1 MEQSGAEFYGG
12 QEWEVR
18 QAELAERYEA
28 PLVTVDSAGE
38 AITGCARCP
47 DFCRVIMVNPVSRR
61 GCQAHCAALA
71 AEALR
76 LGGVAAALCPCGLYT
91 GALPLAGDTALVF
104 GSFREAGQE
113 DGLHRYASGVPGF
126 CPKDEAAQ
134 NELISDLTRL
144 YLRLPEGSRDSVVR
158 LGKSLSALDL
168 LAAVPGREA
177 RSSRISP
184 ALEYIRRHPERP
196 VTVSEMARLCGMNS
210 TLFSRLFTRETGER
224 FRDYILRRKVELARP
239 MLSDTGLSLGEIA
252 FRLGFPCERA
262 FIKAFKKFGKTA
274 LWAYNRGIIQC

>member
-91 GALPLAGDTALVF
+91 GAPPLAGDTALVF

-168 LAAVPGREA
+168 LAPSPEGRPEA
-177 RSSRISP
+177 AGSALHWNISGGIRS
-184 ALEYIRRHPERP
+184 
-196 VTVSEMARLCGMNS
+196 
-210 TLFSRLFTRETGER
+210 
-224 FRDYILRRKVELARP
+224 
-239 MLSDTGLSLGEIA
+239 GLSQSRKWPGSA
-252 FRLGFPCERA
+252 A
-262 FIKAFKKFGKTA
+262 
-274 LWAYNRGIIQC
+274 

>member
-91 GALPLAGDTALVF
+91 GALPLVRSEIS
-104 GSFREAGQE
+104 SFCAASSLGQKPGTP
-113 DGLHRYASGVPGF
+113 DAYRCRPSPWPASLKLPKTSAVSPASGR
-126 CPKDEAAQ
+126 A
-134 NELISDLTRL
+134 
-144 YLRLPEGSRDSVVR
+144 
-158 LGKSLSALDL
+158 
-168 LAAVPGREA
+168 
-177 RSSRISP
+177 
-184 ALEYIRRHPERP
+184 P
-196 VTVSEMARLCGMNS
+196 V
-210 TLFSRLFTRETGER
+210 
-224 FRDYILRRKVELARP
+224 
-239 MLSDTGLSLGEIA
+239 
-252 FRLGFPCERA
+252 
-262 FIKAFKKFGKTA
+262 
-274 LWAYNRGIIQC
+274 

>member
-76 LGGVAAALCPCGLYT
+76 LGGWPPPSAPAGFIPGPCRWPGTLRWFS
-91 GALPLAGDTALVF
+91 A
-104 GSFREAGQE
+104 
-113 DGLHRYASGVPGF
+113 ASG
-126 CPKDEAAQ
+126 
-134 NELISDLTRL
+134 R
-144 YLRLPEGSRDSVVR
+144 
-158 LGKSLSALDL
+158 
-168 LAAVPGREA
+168 
-177 RSSRISP
+177 
-184 ALEYIRRHPERP
+184 
-196 VTVSEMARLCGMNS
+196 
-210 TLFSRLFTRETGER
+210 
-224 FRDYILRRKVELARP
+224 LARRMAYTDMHP
-239 MLSDTGLSLGEIA
+239 A
-252 FRLGFPCERA
+252 YRA
-262 FIKAFKKFGKTA
+262 FAPKMRLHKTS
-274 LWAYNRGIIQC
+274 

>member
-91 GALPLAGDTALVF
+91 GALPLPGTLRWFSA
-104 GSFREAGQE
+104 
-113 DGLHRYASGVPGF
+113 ASG
-126 CPKDEAAQ
+126 
-134 NELISDLTRL
+134 R
-144 YLRLPEGSRDSVVR
+144 
-158 LGKSLSALDL
+158 
-168 LAAVPGREA
+168 
-177 RSSRISP
+177 
-184 ALEYIRRHPERP
+184 
-196 VTVSEMARLCGMNS
+196 
-210 TLFSRLFTRETGER
+210 
-224 FRDYILRRKVELARP
+224 LARGMAYTDMHP
-239 MLSDTGLSLGEIA
+239 A
-252 FRLGFPCERA
+252 YRA
-262 FIKAFKKFGKTA
+262 FAPKMRLHKTS
-274 LWAYNRGIIQC
+274 

>member
-76 LGGVAAALCPCGLYT
+76 LGGGGRRP
-91 GALPLAGDTALVF
+91 LPLRALYRGPAAGRGHCA
-104 GSFREAGQE
+104 GFRQLQG
-113 DGLHRYASGVPGF
+113 GWPGGWPTPI
-126 CPKDEAAQ
+126 C
-134 NELISDLTRL
+134 
-144 YLRLPEGSRDSVVR
+144 
-158 LGKSLSALDL
+158 
-168 LAAVPGREA
+168 
-177 RSSRISP
+177 
-184 ALEYIRRHPERP
+184 IRR
-196 VTVSEMARLCGMNS
+196 
-210 TLFSRLFTRETGER
+210 
-224 FRDYILRRKVELARP
+224 
-239 MLSDTGLSLGEIA
+239 TGLLPQ
-252 FRLGFPCERA
+252 R
-262 FIKAFKKFGKTA
+262 
-274 LWAYNRGIIQC
+274 

>member
-1 MEQSGAEFYGG
+1 MGHSGAVLYSG
-12 QEWEVR
+12 QDWEAR
-18 QAELAERYEA
+18 QAELAKLYGV
-28 PLVTVDSAGE
+28 PLVTVDNTGK
-38 AITGCARCP
+38 AITGCAQCP
-47 DFCRVIMVNPVSRR
+47 DFCRVITANPVSRR

-76 LGGVAAALCPCGLYT
+76 LGEAAAAPCPCGLYT
-91 GALPLAGDTALVF
+91 GALPLAEDTALVF

-113 DGLHRYASGVPGF
+113 DRLRRYASGIPGF
-126 CPKDEAAQ
+126 FPKDEATQ

-144 YLRLPEGSRDSVVR
+144 YLRLPEGSRESAVR

-168 LAAVPGREA
+168 LAAVSGKEA

-184 ALEYIRRHPERP
+184 ALEYIRQHPERP

-239 MLSDTGLSLGEIA
+239 MLSDTGLSLSEIA
-252 FRLGFPCERA
+252 FRLGFSCERA
-262 FIKAFKKFGKTA
+262 FIKAFKKFDKTA
-274 LWAYNRGIIQC
+274 LWAYDRGSIQR